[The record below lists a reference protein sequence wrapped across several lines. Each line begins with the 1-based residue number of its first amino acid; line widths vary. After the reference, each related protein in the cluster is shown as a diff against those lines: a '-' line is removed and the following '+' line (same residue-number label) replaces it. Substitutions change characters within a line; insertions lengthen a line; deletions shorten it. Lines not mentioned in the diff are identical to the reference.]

1 MARPNTEG
9 GGTATSSSAE
19 LCLLRGG
26 IQSCAEARRVA
37 HSRRAS
43 DLRTRRAWDWKTPP
57 FSRNAFYIFARE
69 TKRPARR
76 RSHLPNSSIS
86 AVDRTRSHSAAH
98 RVCPQH
104 SARAKRR
111 GTMNQPSRAEKF
123 VLPEGVRKL
132 TFTRDTKVSNAG
144 TFIVQKE
151 DHTLGN
157 TVRMQLH
164 RDPNVVFAGYQVPH
178 PSDNRIVIK
187 VRDYSSRRARSLS
200 PRRAHRDASPPGRVR
215 SNSCERVTFRV
226 SSLASRVRRRRLT
239 RVPRRRIRRS
249 TPTKTLLPCRR

>member
-1 MARPNTEG
+1 MGLEDPALLEKRLFYFRPRDEAAR
-9 GGTATSSSAE
+9 A
-19 LCLLRGG
+19 
-26 IQSCAEARRVA
+26 
-37 HSRRAS
+37 
-43 DLRTRRAWDWKTPP
+43 
-57 FSRNAFYIFARE
+57 
-69 TKRPARR
+69 PAKPV
-76 RSHLPNSSIS
+76 LPNSSIS
-86 AVDRTRSHSAAH
+86 AVERPRSHFAAH

-178 PSDNRIVIK
+178 PSDNRIVVK
-187 VRDYSSRRARSLS
+187 VRAGSSRCARSLS
-200 PRRAHRDASPPGRVR
+200 PRRAHRDASPPERVR
-215 SNSCERVTFRV
+215 SISSGCVTFRV
-226 SSLASRVRRRRLT
+226 SSLASRVHRRRLT
-239 RVPRRRIRRS
+239 RVPRHQPAGPHQQGLLSHAGDDGSGGPPADGGTTRDGNGARMI
-249 TPTKTLLPCRR
+249 TLH